1 MLQENLIRS
10 CLLFLLSLN
19 TDDPISNNFFFF
31 LMVFSFSTSDE
42 DQFGWVV
49 SCIIFFRHELSKS
62 EDRNGI
68 LIIS

>member
-1 MLQENLIRS
+1 M
-10 CLLFLLSLN
+10 FV
-19 TDDPISNNFFFF
+19 FF

-49 SCIIFFRHELSKS
+49 SCMIFFRHELSKS